1 MHAFS
6 IPATLHRWSDG
17 VAHAF
22 APHPAHFDPESHRLN
37 DHPMRARLRPIHLL
51 PLVIPGMAVLL
62 GVCAV
67 LIGSLMRG

>member
-1 MHAFS
+1 MHAS
-6 IPATLHRWSDG
+6 SVSATLHHWSDG
-17 VAHAF
+17 IAHAF
-22 APHPAHFDPESHRLN
+22 APHPPHFDAESHRLSDN
-37 DHPMRARLRPIHLL
+37 PMRERLRPIRLL